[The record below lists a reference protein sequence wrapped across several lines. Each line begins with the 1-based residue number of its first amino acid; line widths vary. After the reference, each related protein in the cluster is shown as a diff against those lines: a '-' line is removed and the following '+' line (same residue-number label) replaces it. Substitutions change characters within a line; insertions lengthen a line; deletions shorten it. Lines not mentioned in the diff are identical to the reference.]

1 MLAWKNLNVMVADLK
16 AFEVSDDFVR
26 GALFL
31 FAATLLRGP
40 SAQACHSWQQWLF
53 EHDVD
58 EVAED
63 LLGRMYDYPIQR
75 AIEEF
80 IFKLGVELPLREMRV
95 DGLLKPMYLL
105 EPSNHNLLP
114 DLSPSLDNLA
124 SISKLY
130 FGFTEELG
138 RCLEKSKFD
147 CEESYI
153 FGFCFFACGRGWISR
168 RPKQLSW

>member
-1 MLAWKNLNVMVADLK
+1 MASQNLKVMVADLK

-31 FAATLLRGP
+31 FAATLMRGP

-63 LLGRMYDYPIQR
+63 LLGRMHDYPIQR

-80 IFKLGVELPLREMRV
+80 MFKVGVELPLREMHV
-95 DGLLKPMYLL
+95 NGLVKPMYLL
-105 EPSNHNLLP
+105 QPSNHSLLP
-114 DLSPSLDNLA
+114 GFSPSLDNLA

-138 RCLEKSKFD
+138 RCLARSKFD
-147 CEESYI
+147 FEECYI
-153 FGFCFFACGRGWISR
+153 FGFCFFGMWWRMDIKATKPS
-168 RPKQLSW
+168 SW